1 MKRALLIAFHFPP
14 FSGSSGIQRTLVF
27 CRYLREFGWDPIVL
41 SAHPRAYP
49 TTSEDMLNRIPDDVV
64 VERAFALDAGRH
76 LAVNGAYVGLSAL
89 PDRWSSW
96 WFGGVL
102 TGRSMIRRYRPSVIW
117 STFPIATAHMIGGS
131 LARWSGLPLVA
142 DFRDAMVVESYPE
155 PPLVEWSFRKVE
167 AATMKTAAAAVFT
180 TPSSRDMYR
189 HRYSEQA
196 SMKYE
201 CIRNG
206 YDEESFEAAIKLHE
220 SRHDKSEDSGP
231 LKLLHSGLMKR
242 VERNPEPFLQAL
254 AELRTEK
261 VLSPESVRVVFRA
274 PVNTGELQEIIDR
287 LELRDM
293 VELAPAVAYEEA
305 LAELLDADVLLLFQ
319 AATCNHLVPA
329 KVYEYL
335 RAERPILALTDE
347 AGDTASVLRDINV
360 NSIIDIES
368 KERIKTYLPKFL
380 EKVRASEFSV
390 PPLADVKQF
399 SRREQTRD
407 LARLF
412 DDVAHIPAREAGS

>member
-49 TTSEDMLNRIPDDVV
+49 VTREDMLSGIDDDLV
-64 VERAFALDAGRH
+64 VERAFALDAARH
-76 LAVNGAYVGLSAL
+76 LALKGRYVGLSAL

-96 WFGGVL
+96 WIGGVL
-102 TGRSMIRRYRPSVIW
+102 KGRSLIRRYRPSVIW

-131 LARWSGLPLVA
+131 LSRWSGLPLVA

-155 PPLVEWSFRKVE
+155 PPMIEWSYRKVE
-167 AATMKTAAAAVFT
+167 ASTIGTASAAVFT
-180 TPSSRDMYR
+180 TPSSLNMYR
-189 HRYSEQA
+189 ERYSGRA
-196 SMKYE
+196 ATRFE

-206 YDEESFEAAIKLHE
+206 YDEESFAAAYALHE
-220 SRHDKSEDSGP
+220 NRNETQSKSGP
-231 LKLLHSGLMKR
+231 LKLLHSGLIKR
-242 VERNPEPFLQAL
+242 IERNPEPFLQAI
-254 AELRTEK
+254 AELRQK
-261 VLSPESVRVVFRA
+261 RVLSSESVQVVFRA
-274 PVNTGELQEIIDR
+274 PVNDGELQEVIDR
-287 LELRDM
+287 FGLSDI
-293 VELAPAVAYEEA
+293 VEIAPAIDYQHA
-305 LAELLDADVLLLFQ
+305 LAELLEADGLLLFQ

-335 RAERPILALTDE
+335 RARRPILALTDK
-347 AGDTASVLRDINV
+347 AGDTAKILADVGV
-360 NSIIDIES
+360 NSIVDIES
-368 KERIKTYLPKFL
+368 KEEIKAFLPKFL
-380 EKVRASEFSV
+380 DSVRASSAVVPSLSV
-390 PPLADVKQF
+390 VQQF

-412 DDVAHIPAREAGS
+412 DDVDNARAVGHAG